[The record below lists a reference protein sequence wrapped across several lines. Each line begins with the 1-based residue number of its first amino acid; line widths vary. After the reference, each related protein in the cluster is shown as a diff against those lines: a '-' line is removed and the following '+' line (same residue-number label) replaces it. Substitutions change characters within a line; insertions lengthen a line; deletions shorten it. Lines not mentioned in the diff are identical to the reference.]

1 MYIILISL
9 SLSPHTFQTLQIINI
24 TICASTNNSI
34 YHGVMSGYLFIPFAI
49 LFIVVLLTAN
59 VPLSAF
65 RREHLATYFAIVLSV
80 IPVTFITLIQT
91 FLLTREPMLPRSYAI
106 VGLEAFWTFLL
117 IILLTIVLVPSVS

>member
-80 IPVTFITLIQT
+80 IPVTFITLIKGVVWVGPLGSWPY
-91 FLLTREPMLPRSYAI
+91 LLSGINISYRLFHSTGNT
-106 VGLEAFWTFLL
+106 VNFG
-117 IILLTIVLVPSVS
+117 